1 MVEKNIYLPILYR
14 GSLVIDPQ
22 CCSVTLHKEEVQMC
36 KSLFRVLYLLAE
48 HPGWVFTKEQ
58 IYEEIYGEE
67 SVIDIDNTIYCLI
80 RDLRKKFEFSPIY
93 AKCIQTVRGVG
104 YKFVIPEE

>member
-22 CCSVTLHKEEVQMC
+22 CGSVTLNKEELQMC

-80 RDLRKKFEFSPIY
+80 RDLRKKFEFDSTY

-104 YKFVIPEE
+104 YKFVVPEE

>member
-22 CCSVTLHKEEVQMC
+22 CCSVTLNKEELQMC

-48 HPGWVFTKEQ
+48 HPEWVFTKEQ
-58 IYEEIYGEE
+58 IYEAVLGLEGDSDNSTI
-67 SVIDIDNTIYCLI
+67 STHIKNIRAKLSKLDIQ
-80 RDLRKKFEFSPIY
+80 PI
-93 AKCIQTVRGVG
+93 ATVWGIG
-104 YKFVIPEE
+104 YKWE

>member
-1 MVEKNIYLPILYR
+1 MIEKNEESSVIHHGNLT
-14 GSLVIDPQ
+14 IDPQ
-22 CCSVTLHKEEVQMC
+22 RCTVTLYSEEIQMY

-48 HPGWVFTKEQ
+48 HPGWVFSKEQ

-80 RDLRKKFEFSPIY
+80 RDLRKKFEFSSIY

-104 YKFVIPEE
+104 YKFVIPDE